1 MNAENLKKDIARSIE
16 MATSIHDDM
25 VEEFTGDNI
34 PAEVETKAL
43 QITERLATLV
53 WYLKHISEGIAA

>member
-1 MNAENLKKDIARSIE
+1 MNAEKLKKDLAGVIE
-16 MATSIHDDM
+16 LAQSIHDDM

-43 QITERLATLV
+43 EITNRLATLV
-53 WYLKHISEGIAA
+53 WHLEHISEGIAA

>member
-1 MNAENLKKDIARSIE
+1 MNAEKLKKDITRSIE
-16 MATSIHDDM
+16 LAQSIHDAM

-43 QITERLATLV
+43 QITGRLATLV
-53 WYLKHISEGIAA
+53 WYLEHISEGIAA

>member
-1 MNAENLKKDIARSIE
+1 MNAEKLKKDITSSIGL
-16 MATSIHDDM
+16 AQSIHDDM

-53 WYLKHISEGIAA
+53 WYLQHLTTPNA